1 MAFRAAIGRCRSAVP
16 LCAFLTAAALTV
28 LLAAQAQ
35 LACTRQMLMTMP
47 AGMPPMPTPGATG
60 SLELCP
66 VVLILGIAAALLT
79 MYAVAAPVADP
90 HRSATSGALMRRYSR
105 IPLRTVTGAVI
116 ALGSASVGA
125 MMAVDGSTPSGIS
138 GWLLLAGIV
147 AAIAF
152 ATSVTGFAIVRA
164 MLALSRGVTRVA
176 AAERHVVRR
185 GVLAPAFAR
194 RARPVTTAP
203 RIPLLAARRGLR
215 APPIYGR

>member
-16 LCAFLTAAALTV
+16 LCAFLAAAALTV

-35 LACTRQMLMTMP
+35 LACTRQMVMTMP
-47 AGMPPMPTPGATG
+47 AGMPPMPTPAATG

-79 MYAVAAPVADP
+79 MYAVAALVADP

-164 MLALSRGVTRVA
+164 MLALCGVARVA